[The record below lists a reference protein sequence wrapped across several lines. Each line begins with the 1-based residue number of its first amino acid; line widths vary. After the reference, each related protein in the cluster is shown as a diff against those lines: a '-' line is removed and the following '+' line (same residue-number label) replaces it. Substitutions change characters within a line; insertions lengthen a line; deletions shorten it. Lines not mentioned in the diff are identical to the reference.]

1 MTDMIRILI
10 GPFVWLSAFSAVYGL
25 HGMGC
30 ALGWTEVEFAGLT
43 LHRAALL
50 AGWGATVAACAVVL
64 VGLWSERLG
73 SSSAFVRRVSIWL
86 GLVGVVAAVWSLFP
100 VAVLSA
106 CI

>member
-10 GPFVWLSAFSAVYGL
+10 GPLVWLSAFSAVYAV

-30 ALGWTEVEFAGLT
+30 GLGWTEVELAGLT
-43 LHRAALL
+43 LHRVALL
-50 AGWGATVAACAVVL
+50 AGWGAAVAACGMVL
-64 VGLWSERLG
+64 VGLWSDRLG
-73 SSSAFVRRVSIWL
+73 STSGFVRRVSVWL